1 MDILHGMLRNLS
13 SEHQVK
19 SARAP
24 VAPQAHHLDVFR
36 EFLSH
41 IDRAQ
46 TNSRPKATRAKPM
59 PRKAARAG
67 KR

>member
-1 MDILHGMLRNLS
+1 MDSLHGILRTLS
-13 SEHQVK
+13 SEHNVK
-19 SARAP
+19 SGGNDKP
-24 VAPQAHHLDVFR
+24 SPPHHLDVFR

-41 IDRAQ
+41 LDRVKRQ
-46 TNSRPKATRAKPM
+46 PSPRPK